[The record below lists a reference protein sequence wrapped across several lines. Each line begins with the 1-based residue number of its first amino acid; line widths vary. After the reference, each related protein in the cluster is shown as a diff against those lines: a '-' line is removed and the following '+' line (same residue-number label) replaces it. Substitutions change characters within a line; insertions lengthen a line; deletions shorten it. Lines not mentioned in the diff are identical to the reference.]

1 MKSSTSWP
9 MSAKLVNCICW
20 AGPFAMIP
28 LFQSAYA
35 YLALLAIGAGNICT
49 YCLIRKYS
57 HVSHREQYLVGILS
71 LMFIP
76 LALFLNY
83 TVLISTELAPLASRL
98 LIAIAYGI
106 GGIYALILDYQD
118 QLIQNISDR
127 LNRGNLKS
135 SYLYTLSNSW
145 NVHADCSY
153 CGDLYQQHGAH
164 KK

>member
-35 YLALLAIGAGNICT
+35 YLALLAIGTGNICT
-49 YCLIRKYS
+49 YCLISKYS

-106 GGIYALILDYQD
+106 GGIYALTLD
-118 QLIQNISDR
+118 
-127 LNRGNLKS
+127 
-135 SYLYTLSNSW
+135 
-145 NVHADCSY
+145 H
-153 CGDLYQQHGAH
+153 
-164 KK
+164 

>member
-20 AGPFAMIP
+20 AGPFAIMP
-28 LFQSAYA
+28 LFQSTYA
-35 YLALLAIGAGNICT
+35 YLPLLAIGAGNICT

-71 LMFIP
+71 LIFIP

-83 TVLISTELAPLASRL
+83 TVLSSTELAPLASRL

-106 GGIYALILDYQD
+106 GGIYALILDY
-118 QLIQNISDR
+118 
-127 LNRGNLKS
+127 
-135 SYLYTLSNSW
+135 
-145 NVHADCSY
+145 
-153 CGDLYQQHGAH
+153 
-164 KK
+164 